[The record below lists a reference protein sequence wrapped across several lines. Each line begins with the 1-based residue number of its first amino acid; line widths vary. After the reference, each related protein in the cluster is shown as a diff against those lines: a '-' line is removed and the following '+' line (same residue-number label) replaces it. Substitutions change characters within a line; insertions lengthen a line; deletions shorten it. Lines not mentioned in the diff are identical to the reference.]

1 MPIHPLTFISSSLG
15 VLGAL
20 ALCVP
25 AHASDNAAESFIE
38 QEHHRLEQLLH
49 APESPSRETQI
60 HQALAGFVDYDELA
74 HRAFGE
80 PCPTSQPG
88 CEDLWAGYDDGQRAE
103 LRGLMEQLIRKN
115 YERNL
120 SKTLDYDVTY
130 RGTRDAGG
138 ETRVLTEATN
148 RLKPRETATRVDY
161 IVKQTHNGL
170 RVVDVITEGSS
181 TTKSYYEQFRKMMHD
196 PTKGYPNIVLKLHE
210 KIDKKD

>member
-1 MPIHPLTFISSSLG
+1 MRTHPFIAISSMLG
-15 VLGAL
+15 VLVPVVLGA
-20 ALCVP
+20 P
-25 AHASDNAAESFIE
+25 ARAADSPEETFIE
-38 QEHHRLEQLLH
+38 QQHHRLEQLLR
-49 APESPSRETQI
+49 AAESPSRETQI
-60 HQALAGFVDYDELA
+60 HQALAGFVDYDELS

-161 IVKQTHNGL
+161 VVKQTAHGL